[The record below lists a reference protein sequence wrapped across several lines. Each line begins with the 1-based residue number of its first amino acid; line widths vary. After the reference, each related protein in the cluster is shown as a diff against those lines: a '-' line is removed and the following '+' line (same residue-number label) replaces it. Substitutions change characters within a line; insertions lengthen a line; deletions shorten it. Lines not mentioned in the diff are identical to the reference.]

1 VVDSA
6 RSESVNANAQLDMFP
21 DQLAR
26 SEGEVKRALPNEK
39 TKSPLARL
47 INHLLYGLRHKWPS
61 FLTFANESTSVSHKA
76 WFSAGAV
83 LLLSA
88 FLLALLLFLISHRVY
103 GTDKFGA
110 SEYSA
115 AIADSKWH
123 VQWPGQ
129 VPPPS
134 PEQPGRGEGRSADAL
149 YLLLKTFQADGQYV
163 RALDTAELLVRQ
175 YPHFQ
180 LGQLAYAELLAQ
192 SSSGPN
198 VFEGLI
204 QEKEKSSTKRLAE
217 LQLESKLRQEAALHA
232 VSNAQLPQ
240 NLLHLSKDIPNV
252 IVVDA
257 SRSRLYWFTHREE
270 RAPSQQPTIRLLTD
284 HYVSVGHAGIG
295 KLLEGDGK
303 TPLGVYFIRQK
314 IQSEKLPDLY
324 GVGALTLNYPNA
336 LDVWHRRTGSGIWL
350 HGTFKSQYARPPQST
365 DGCVVLANPDM
376 ERLLDS
382 PQMRSVPVIIADKLD
397 WVANEN
403 IQSERESFQRS
414 LDAWVTARFEN
425 DMSSLKGH
433 YSERYM
439 RHRKGLS
446 EWWPQIE
453 KAAQIQSAK
462 DVQVQ
467 GIFQFRDKEPITL
480 TVLKLPNRGS
490 KARDQQMLVYW
501 AKEGRSWKI
510 LTEET
515 L

>member
-1 VVDSA
+1 
-6 RSESVNANAQLDMFP
+6 VNRKNW
-21 DQLAR
+21 
-26 SEGEVKRALPNEK
+26 
-39 TKSPLARL
+39 
-47 INHLLYGLRHKWPS
+47 I
-61 FLTFANESTSVSHKA
+61 
-76 WFSAGAV
+76 SAGAV

-88 FLLALLLFLISHRVY
+88 CLLGLLLFVISKRVH
-103 GTDKFGA
+103 GTDQFGSSQYTA
-110 SEYSA
+110 PISDA
-115 AIADSKWH
+115 KWV
-123 VQWPGQ
+123 VQWPGKI
-129 VPPPS
+129 
-134 PEQPGRGEGRSADAL
+134 PGTDLEASAARSEARSADAL
-149 YLLLKTFQADGQYV
+149 YLLLKTFQADGQYA

-192 SSSGPN
+192 SSSGPD
-198 VFEGLI
+198 VFENLI
-204 QEKEKSSTKRLAE
+204 QEKETSSAKRLAE
-217 LQLESKLRQEAALHA
+217 LQQESKLRQQAALHA

-240 NLLHLSKDIPNV
+240 NLLHLSKDIPHV

-257 SRSRLYWFTHREE
+257 SRSRLYWFTHRDE
-270 RAPSQQPTIRLLTD
+270 ASKGLQPSLRLQAD

-303 TPLGVYFIRQK
+303 TPLGVYFTRQK

-376 ERLLDS
+376 ERLLES
-382 PQMRSVPVIIADKLD
+382 PQMRSVPVIIADKLTWD
-397 WVANEN
+397 TADN
-403 IQSERESFQRS
+403 IQSEREAFQRS
-414 LDAWVTARFEN
+414 LDAWVTARYEN
-425 DMSSLKGH
+425 DVEGLKTH
-433 YSERYM
+433 YSDRYM

-453 KAAQIQSAK
+453 KAAQIQNAK
-462 DVQVQ
+462 DLQVQ

-480 TVLKLPNRGS
+480 TVLKLPNRSG
-490 KARDQQMLVYW
+490 KNREQFLLVYW